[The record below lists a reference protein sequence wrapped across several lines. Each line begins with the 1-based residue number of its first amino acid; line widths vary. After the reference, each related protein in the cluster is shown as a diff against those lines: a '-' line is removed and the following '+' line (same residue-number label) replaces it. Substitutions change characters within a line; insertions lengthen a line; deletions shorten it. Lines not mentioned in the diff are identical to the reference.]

1 MAANNVAG
9 SITSADSKLSPDRK
23 GQMTTK
29 IDEVVST
36 AVRDQVLG
44 GAVVMASVGGEIVC
58 SKVWGH
64 KTPAGEGGAAVDHG
78 TVFDLGA
85 LTSAIC
91 TTTLLMRLVDS
102 GRIAIT
108 ERACR
113 YLQALGVGQK
123 AQITVA
129 QLLSHTSGFGAAP
142 SLYDELVRA
151 NSGSRMG
158 ILSSSW
164 AKQYAYSQFLKTN
177 LRYEPNH
184 RFLKSEINSILLGQI
199 VENATGMSLER
210 AFQKYVASPLQLK
223 SLGFIDVAML
233 RRRNLA
239 PATEIFM
246 PSGVCSK
253 RERIVAGEAWDENA
267 YVMGGVAGHS
277 GLFGTARDVHAWGVE
292 VLRSIL
298 GESEL
303 ITQRTA
309 LSFWEPV
316 VIGAKSVTRF
326 GFEFPELTSGFVS
339 GDVSP
344 NAGVVSNSLGSSVL
358 IDPDKKAV
366 VVVLSNADYSG
377 SHNRRFVDVKGDIH
391 SAILQ

>member
-158 ILSSSW
+158 ILSSSG

-184 RFLKSEINSILLGQI
+184 RFLKSEINSI
-199 VENATGMSLER
+199 
-210 AFQKYVASPLQLK
+210 Y
-223 SLGFIDVAML
+223 
-233 RRRNLA
+233 
-239 PATEIFM
+239 
-246 PSGVCSK
+246 
-253 RERIVAGEAWDENA
+253 W
-267 YVMGGVAGHS
+267 
-277 GLFGTARDVHAWGVE
+277 AR
-292 VLRSIL
+292 
-298 GESEL
+298 
-303 ITQRTA
+303 
-309 LSFWEPV
+309 
-316 VIGAKSVTRF
+316 
-326 GFEFPELTSGFVS
+326 
-339 GDVSP
+339 
-344 NAGVVSNSLGSSVL
+344 
-358 IDPDKKAV
+358 
-366 VVVLSNADYSG
+366 
-377 SHNRRFVDVKGDIH
+377 
-391 SAILQ
+391 

>member
-1 MAANNVAG
+1 MTANNLAG
-9 SITSADSKLSPDRK
+9 SITSATRTLSPEAK
-23 GQMTTK
+23 GGITAK
-29 IDEVVST
+29 IDGVVGK
-36 AVRDQVLG
+36 AVQNGVLG
-44 GAVVMASVGGEIVC
+44 GAVVMASIGGEIVC

-64 KTPAGEGGAAVDHG
+64 KTPAGEDGAPVDHG
-78 TVFDLGA
+78 TVFDLDV
-85 LTSAIC
+85 LTSSIC

-102 GRIAIT
+102 GRIALT

-113 YLQALGVGQK
+113 YLQPLGIGQK
-123 AQITVA
+123 AQVTVA
-129 QLLSHTSGFGAAP
+129 QLLAHTSGFGAAP

-158 ILSSSW
+158 ILSSSG

-177 LRYEPNH
+177 LRYEPNQ
-184 RFLKSEINSILLGQI
+184 RYAKSEINTILLGQI
-199 VENATGMSLER
+199 IENITGMSLER

-239 PATEIFM
+239 PVTEYFM
-246 PSGVCSK
+246 PAGVCGK
-253 RERIVAGEAWDENA
+253 RGRVIAGEVWDENA

-292 VLRSIL
+292 ILKSLL
-298 GESEL
+298 GESEI

-316 VIGAKSVTRF
+316 AVGAKTVTRY
-326 GFEFPELTSGFVS
+326 GFELPDLTSGFVS
-339 GDVSP
+339 SDTAP
-344 NAGVVSNSLGSSVL
+344 NVGAASNSLGSSVM

-366 VVVLSNADYSG
+366 VVVLTNADYSG
-377 SHNRRFVDVKGDIH
+377 SHNRRFVDVKGEIH